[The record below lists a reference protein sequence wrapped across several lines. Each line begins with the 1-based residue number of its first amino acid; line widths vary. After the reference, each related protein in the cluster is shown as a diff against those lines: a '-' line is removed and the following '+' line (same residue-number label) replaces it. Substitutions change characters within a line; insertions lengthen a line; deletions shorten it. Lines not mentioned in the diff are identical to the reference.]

1 MFFSVMTLFSVIML
15 NDARNCVLMGSGDL
29 CHSVGLETFRQT
41 KKSVRFSVITQ
52 THVTVSIYRT
62 RQNSPISQYVLLN
75 K

>member
-41 KKSVRFSVITQ
+41 KKSDNNNNNVYYFYSAFYI
-52 THVTVSIYRT
+52 
-62 RQNSPISQYVLLN
+62 
-75 K
+75 